1 LVVETETAGLPA
13 AVEAREQPEQPQAAT
28 ASKVLSLEQQ
38 HSTPEAVA
46 AALTVAVQVAL
57 LVVQAAVDKAVA
69 PMGQRV
75 SQVQPTLAA
84 VVVAVVSGTVALL
97 TVRLAVLVL
106 SSLLTQARLAICR
119 QLMPA

>member
-1 LVVETETAGLPA
+1 LVVETETAVLPA
-13 AVEAREQPEQPQAAT
+13 AVEAQGQPEQPQAGT

-46 AALTVAVQVAL
+46 AALTVTVQVAL
-57 LVVQAAVDKAVA
+57 PEVLVAVGRAVDLTAQLA
-69 PMGQRV
+69 PQAR
-75 SQVQPTLAA
+75 PTLAA
-84 VVVAVVSGTVALL
+84 VVVAVVSGTVGPL